1 MIVLDTNVVS
11 ELMRPSPAAEV
22 IGWVRRQEGGSL
34 ATTAITVAEIRYGLV
49 LLPAGR
55 RATQLRHLADD
66 VLAGFPAQ
74 VLPFDAEAA
83 ALYGDLAAGRER
95 TGHPIDALD
104 AQIAAICLCRA
115 APLATRN
122 AKDFAATGIEL
133 VDPWA
138 V

>member
-11 ELMRPSPAAEV
+11 ELMRPSPSAEV
-22 IGWVRRQEGGSL
+22 VDWVRRQGDGSL
-34 ATTAITVAEIRYGLV
+34 ATTAITVAEIRYGLA

-55 RATQLRHLADD
+55 RAPQLQRLADD
-66 VLAGFPAQ
+66 VLASFPAQ
-74 VLPFDAEAA
+74 VLPFDVEAA
-83 ALYGDLAAGRER
+83 ALYGGLAAGRER

-122 AKDFAATGIEL
+122 AKDFEATGVDL
-133 VDPWA
+133 LDPWTA
-138 V
+138 